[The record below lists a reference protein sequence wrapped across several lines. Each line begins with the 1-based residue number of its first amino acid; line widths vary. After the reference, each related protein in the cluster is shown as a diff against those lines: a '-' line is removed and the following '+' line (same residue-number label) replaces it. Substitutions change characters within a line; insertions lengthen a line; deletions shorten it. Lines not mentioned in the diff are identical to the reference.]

1 MKVILPS
8 AGKGTRLRPF
18 SLYRPKSLLRIYSKT
33 IIEHLLERMKKWVN
47 FEEIILVI
55 SNDEFGYKT
64 YEFLKFLFNNTTYEI
79 QEKPLGLA
87 DAVYK
92 GLKNVNGDVLIVL
105 PDALYDGEFTF
116 DESFIAVKQVDDP
129 RRFGV
134 VSIKNDYI
142 IDLEEKPENPKT
154 NLAICGIYYVKDS
167 NKLKSAIEIL
177 YRRDIKTKGE
187 YQLTDALKILI
198 ENYKIKALKIDEWQ
212 DCGKVET
219 YLETMNYIL
228 NKNSSKI
235 LSSIKNSQIF
245 EPVFINQNCIIE
257 NSIIGQ
263 FVDIS
268 ENCTIINSNIKNSI
282 IMENTIIENSVIEN
296 SVIGSNTYIKNFI
309 GKIIIG
315 DFGLSFGADR
325 TWTGDL
331 PLAKRTLSLWATA
344 P

>member
-1 MKVILPS
+1 MKLILPS

-33 IIEHLLERMKKWVN
+33 IIEHLFERMKKWAN

-64 YEFLKFLFNNTTYEI
+64 YEFLKNLFHNTTYEI
-79 QEKPLGLA
+79 QEKALGLA

-92 GLKNVNGDVLIVL
+92 GLKKVNEDVLIVL
-105 PDALYDGEFTF
+105 PDAFYDGEFTF

-142 IDLEEKPENPKT
+142 VDLEEKPDNPKT
-154 NLAICGIYYVKDS
+154 NLVICGIYYIEDS
-167 NKLKSAIEIL
+167 NKLKEAIETL

-219 YLETMNYIL
+219 YLESMKYIL
-228 NKNSSKI
+228 SKNSSKI
-235 LSSIKNSQIF
+235 LSNIKETKIF
-245 EPVFINQNCIIE
+245 EPVFIGENCIIE

-268 ENCTIINSNIKNSI
+268 ENCKIINSNIKNSI

-296 SVIGSNTYIKNFI
+296 SVIGSNVHIKNFN

-315 DFGLSFGADR
+315 DFGSIFGADR
-325 TWTGDL
+325 T
-331 PLAKRTLSLWATA
+331 
-344 P
+344 

>member
-33 IIEHLLERMKKWVN
+33 IIEHLFERMKKWVD

-64 YEFLKFLFNNTTYEI
+64 YEFLKNLFHNTNYEI
-79 QEKPLGLA
+79 QENPLGLA

-92 GLKNVNGDVLIVL
+92 GLKKVNEDVLIVL
-105 PDALYDGEFTF
+105 PDALYDGKFTF

-134 VSIKNDYI
+134 VSIKNNYI
-142 IDLEEKPENPKT
+142 TDLEEKPDNPKT
-154 NLAICGIYYVKDS
+154 NLAICGIYYIKNS
-167 NKLKSAIEIL
+167 NKLKEAIEIL
-177 YRRDIKTKGE
+177 YKKDIKTKGE
-187 YQLTDALKILI
+187 FQLTDALRILI
-198 ENYKIKALKIDEWQ
+198 ENYKIKALEINEWQ

-219 YLETMNYIL
+219 YLETMKYIL

-235 LSSIKNSQIF
+235 LSNVKNSEIL

-268 ENCTIINSNIKNSI
+268 ENCKIINSKIKNSI

-296 SVIGSNTYIKNFI
+296 SVIGSNVHIKNFN

-315 DFGLSFGADR
+315 DFGMCFGADR
-325 TWTGDL
+325 T
-331 PLAKRTLSLWATA
+331 
-344 P
+344 

>member
-18 SLYRPKSLLRIYSKT
+18 SLYRPKSLLKIYSKT
-33 IIEHLLERMKKWVN
+33 IIEHLFERLKKWTN
-47 FEEIILVI
+47 FEEIILII

-64 YEFLKFLFNNTTYEI
+64 YEFLKNLFHNTTYEI

-92 GLKNVNGDVLIVL
+92 GLKKVEEDVLIVL
-105 PDALYDGEFTF
+105 PDALYDGKFTF

-134 VSIKNDYI
+134 VLIKDNYI
-142 IDLEEKPENPKT
+142 IDLEEKPDNPKT
-154 NLAICGIYYVKDS
+154 NLAICGIYYIKDS
-167 NKLKSAIEIL
+167 NKLKEAIEIL

-198 ENYKIKALKIDEWQ
+198 ENYKIRTLEIDEWQ

-228 NKNSSKI
+228 SKNPSKV
-235 LSSIKNSQIF
+235 LSNIKETKIF
-245 EPVFINQNCIIE
+245 EPVFIGENCTIE
-257 NSIIGQ
+257 NSIIGK

-268 ENCTIINSNIKNSI
+268 ENCKIINSTIKNSI
-282 IMENTIIENSVIEN
+282 IMENAIIENSVIEN
-296 SVIGSNTYIKNFI
+296 SVIGSNVYIKNFI

-315 DFGLSFGADR
+315 DFGMTFGADR
-325 TWTGDL
+325 I
-331 PLAKRTLSLWATA
+331 
-344 P
+344 